1 MRLIDADALKEYI
14 DCGHLRDPGELCFS
28 EIDVVELIDAQTT
41 VEVTDK
47 EDFPEGFF
55 EKPRRQATEE
65 KGFDEKTCIPVTI
78 HYAEPVRHGVWI
90 ETEENHGFDDE
101 FRNKALSCS
110 VCRVA
115 FRISDY
121 AQIEDFRYC
130 PNCGA
135 RMDEE

>member
-28 EIDVVELIDAQTT
+28 EIDVVELIDAQPT

-47 EDFPEGFF
+47 EDFPKGFF

-78 HYAEPVRHGVWI
+78 ELHGWVCPKCGR
-90 ETEENHGFDDE
+90 T
-101 FRNKALSCS
+101 LSPYTTVCPCS
-110 VCRVA
+110 DKWEVTC
-115 FRISDY
+115 
-121 AQIEDFRYC
+121 
-130 PNCGA
+130 
-135 RMDEE
+135 